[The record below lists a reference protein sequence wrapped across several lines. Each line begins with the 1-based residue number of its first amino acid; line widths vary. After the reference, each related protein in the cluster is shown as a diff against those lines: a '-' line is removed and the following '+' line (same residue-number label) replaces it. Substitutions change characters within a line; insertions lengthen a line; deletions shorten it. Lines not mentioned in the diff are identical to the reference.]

1 MRYAIVKDGKVVNVV
16 EAEPEF
22 ALNQNWVECPVGTIG
37 WDYDGVSF
45 INNLPE
51 PVAPTQPAEPTKEEL
66 MQQLQALS
74 ERIQSLT

>member
-51 PVAPTQPAEPTKEEL
+51 PVAPTQPVAPTAEQL
-66 MQQLQALS
+66 LAQLQA
-74 ERIQSLT
+74 IQTQIQAL